1 MTRCLA
7 VELAKMA
14 DIIKCHGRLS
24 EYLVFGV
31 HGSRLSQMERGPEQH
46 RGVTVRQHKAIAIGP
61 DRILRIETEY
71 AVPDGIDEWGKR
83 HRRTRMSGFRL
94 LNGIN
99 R

>member
-1 MTRCLA
+1 
-7 VELAKMA
+7 MA
-14 DIIKCHGRLS
+14 DIIKCHRRLS

-31 HGSRLSQMERGPEQH
+31 HGSRLSQVECGPEQH

-71 AVPDGIDEWGKR
+71 AVPDRVDEWCEG
-83 HRRTRMSGFRL
+83 HGCTRVSGFRL

-99 R
+99 RERANGVDA